1 MATIYRYRSCNLLQ
15 VYSALKEMTDSHIH
29 VYKKD
34 ELPDRWHYKNHRLV
48 APITVTA
55 DVGWFILT
63 VS

>member
-1 MATIYRYRSCNLLQ
+1 MN
-15 VYSALKEMTDSHIH
+15 DSQIH

-34 ELPDRWHYKNHRLV
+34 ELPARWHYKNHRLV